1 MLPLFFRKLMY
12 LFHFFT
18 GSRIKPRAR
27 EALARGRLGSR
38 EPGSRPSVRPASR
51 ALLGR
56 TGRSAAR
63 GTRRPASGAG
73 ARRPPAHTEGPDQ
86 ALEITY
92 KVAWR
97 LHIDEPAAATA
108 RGGGPPAQERGLPP
122 VGPASPPPAAEPGGR
137 RKAAQQ
143 SLSRTRTP
151 STEAVRAQRRKKGAK
166 GEAEPGSR
174 RTRPARPPQA
184 LRPAGRRRG
193 CARRS
198 AQVSPRAPGGPRRRT
213 RSAPG
218 ASRPRLRGRAL
229 REAPPRA
236 PPPGRASPSRAAPTL
251 SRVIAPPLF
260 RPASP
265 QRSTSGLRS
274 PARARPPARRR
285 GSRTSRTRCAAL
297 AAAERRP
304 PEAEPLV
311 PRPESVGAA
320 ESTAPERR
328 RR

>member
-151 STEAVRAQRRKKGAK
+151 STEAVTAQRRKGRSRARQPAD
-166 GEAEPGSR
+166 EAR
-174 RTRPARPPQA
+174 AA
-184 LRPAGRRRG
+184 PAGSAASGQAAGLRAALGAGLSPR
-193 CARRS
+193 ARRS
-198 AQVSPRAPGGPRRRT
+198 
-213 RSAPG
+213 
-218 ASRPRLRGRAL
+218 
-229 REAPPRA
+229 
-236 PPPGRASPSRAAPTL
+236 SPSD
-251 SRVIAPPLF
+251 
-260 RPASP
+260 
-265 QRSTSGLRS
+265 
-274 PARARPPARRR
+274 
-285 GSRTSRTRCAAL
+285 
-297 AAAERRP
+297 
-304 PEAEPLV
+304 
-311 PRPESVGAA
+311 
-320 ESTAPERR
+320 
-328 RR
+328 